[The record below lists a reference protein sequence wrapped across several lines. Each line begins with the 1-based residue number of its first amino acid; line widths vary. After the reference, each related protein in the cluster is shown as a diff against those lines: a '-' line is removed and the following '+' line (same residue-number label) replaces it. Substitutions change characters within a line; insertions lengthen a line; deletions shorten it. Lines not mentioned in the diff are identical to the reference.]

1 MVWLRYSCIASLA
14 LDGCKSLLDRV
25 PDAAGAFP
33 PRRVLDAVAF
43 RFEDP
48 CMFCQA
54 FRVCAAGE
62 KFPLDRVLDAVAASE
77 KEARGGK
84 TLIVS

>member
-1 MVWLRYSCIASLA
+1 
-14 LDGCKSLLDRV
+14 
-25 PDAAGAFP
+25 
-33 PRRVLDAVAF
+33 
-43 RFEDP
+43 
-48 CMFCQA
+48 MFCQA